1 MDDLLQ
7 QGITAYKDGHR
18 QEARLLLAAF
28 LKQNVNNE
36 DGWGWFFMV
45 CETDQ
50 ERVDCLKQILRINPQ
65 NARAVQLLKQYPPPA
80 QPPQAALPEE
90 SPEEAP
96 RGGWFARK
104 AGRLLE
110 SLEDGSFSQY
120 IIHHP
125 WVFLMDVLL
134 IAGLCFGGLF
144 LIPGKIKPRA
154 VPATATPAAT
164 ATLQV
169 TMPAG
174 LTEGKAPA
182 AEMTPTILPE
192 SSAAAEMLLPAG
204 SGSGDTLVVTFID
217 VGLGEAIL
225 IAAPDGQVGLID
237 GGSAGKGALA
247 YLQAQGIQR
256 IDLMIAT
263 HSDEEHI
270 GGLIEV
276 LNAMPVGKVLTCGQG
291 DTSSTYAQFLDAIA
305 ADRAEYAQAVSGDTL
320 NLGSLA
326 FSVLGPAGNTADR
339 ANPAALAL
347 RLSYA
352 KTTFLF
358 MGDSDAQAEA
368 GILSAGQPVQA
379 DILKVGRHDHCAA
392 SSPAFLEAVH
402 PLVAI
407 YSPGEDNPGGYPCEA
422 TLSELNGG
430 GAFVF
435 GTDTGGSITV
445 TVTADGYSVSNSSGV
460 LFRR

>member
-18 QEARLLLAAF
+18 QEARQLLAAF
-28 LKQNVNNE
+28 LKQNKNSE

-45 CETDQ
+45 CETDR
-50 ERVDCLKQILRINPQ
+50 ERVDCLKQMLRINSQ
-65 NARAVQLLKQYPPPA
+65 NARAVQLLEQYTPA
-80 QPPQAALPEE
+80 VQSPLAALPEE
-90 SPEEAP
+90 SLEEAP
-96 RGGWFARK
+96 QRGWFART

-125 WVFLMDVLL
+125 WIFLVDVLL
-134 IAGLCFGGLF
+134 IAGLCYGGLL
-144 LIPGKIKPRA
+144 LIPGKIKPKA

-164 ATLQV
+164 ATRQDG
-169 TMPAG
+169 MPAG
-174 LTEGKAPA
+174 LTQGKPPTV
-182 AEMTPTILPE
+182 EMTPTILPE
-192 SSAAAEMLLPAG
+192 SSAPAEMLLPAG
-204 SGSGDTLVVTFID
+204 AGSGDTLVVTFID

-225 IAAPDGQVGLID
+225 IAAPDGQIGLID

-247 YLQAQGIQR
+247 YLQAQGIRR

-276 LNAMPVGKVLTCGQG
+276 LNAMPVGKVLTGGQG
-291 DTSSTYAQFLDAIA
+291 DTSSTYAQFLDAVA
-305 ADRAEYAQAVSGDTL
+305 ADGAEYAQAVSGDTL

-326 FSVLGPAGNTADR
+326 FSVLGPTGNTAAN
-339 ANPAALAL
+339 ANPAWLAL
-347 RLSYA
+347 RLSYG

-358 MGDSDAQAEA
+358 MRDSDVQSEG
-368 GILSAGQPVQA
+368 GILAAGQPVQA
-379 DILKVGRHDHCAA
+379 DILKVGRHAICEA
-392 SSPAFLEAVH
+392 SNPAFLEAVR

-407 YSPGEDNPGGYPCEA
+407 YSPGEDNPGDYPCEA
-422 TLSELNGG
+422 TLSELNGRG
-430 GAFVF
+430 VFVF
-435 GTDTGGSITV
+435 GTDTGGSILAS
-445 TVTADGYSVSNSSGV
+445 VTAQGYTISNSSGV